1 MKLRSLFLML
11 LAAAALVSPAFADA
25 IVVEPAQVSNVPL
38 WILIAVLV
46 IIVAVA
52 LIVIQRRKK

>member
-11 LAAAALVSPAFADA
+11 FAAAALVSPVFADA
-25 IVVEPAQVSNVPL
+25 IAVEPAQVSNVPL

-52 LIVIQRRKK
+52 LIAMQRRKK

>member
-25 IVVEPAQVSNVPL
+25 IVVEPAQVSNAPL

-52 LIVIQRRKK
+52 LIAMQRRKK

>member
-1 MKLRSLFLML
+1 MKLRSLFLAL

-25 IVVEPAQVSNVPL
+25 IVVEPAQVSNAPL

-52 LIVIQRRKK
+52 LIVMQHRKK